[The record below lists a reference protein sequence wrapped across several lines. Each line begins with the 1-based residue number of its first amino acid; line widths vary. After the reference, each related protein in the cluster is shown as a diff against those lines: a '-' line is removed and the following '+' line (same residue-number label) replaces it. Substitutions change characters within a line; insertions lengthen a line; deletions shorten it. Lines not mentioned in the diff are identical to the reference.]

1 MATALKDVVPSDAT
15 AEVQAWVDAGQRKSL
30 LRFITCGSVDDGK
43 STLIGRLLYDSKMLF
58 EDQLATLESDSRK
71 SGTQGEKLDL
81 ALLVD
86 GLAAE
91 REQGITIDVAYRF
104 FSTEKR
110 KFIVADTP
118 GHEQYTRNM
127 VTGAST
133 ADLAVILVDAR
144 KGVLTQTRRHSFLVN
159 LLGIRRIVLAINKM
173 DLVDYSQSRFEEIV
187 ADYRAFADQAGIEAF
202 VPIPVSG
209 LDGDNVSRR
218 STHMDWYS
226 GPSLLDHLET
236 VQVRRRAAAGPFRM
250 AVQWVNRPHSGFR
263 GYAGRIASGQVRPG
277 DLVTV
282 LPSGQ
287 SSRIERIVTFDG
299 DLAVAGEGQSV
310 TLTFADEIDCS
321 RGNLIVGGPEAAEIG
336 DRVSATLVWMAEAPL
351 VPGRAYWLKTGAQ
364 TLSATVNE
372 VRHVVDVNSLAEE
385 PGRPLALNDIGDCA
399 LHLDRAAP
407 LLAYADNRE
416 LGGFILI
423 DKISHATM
431 AAGLVREVPRHG
443 ADQPVDDEEGRIL
456 WAAGASLAKRRQA
469 AEQAQREMRALG
481 RTAFILDEEAMAG
494 LNDGEVV
501 RDEALRRVREV
512 ARLMARA
519 GVHILITYDVPDA
532 EAHPGR
538 RLDQAGREGEDEWV
552 I

>member
-1 MATALKDVVPSDAT
+1 MATALRLPDAA
-15 AEVQAWVDAGQRKSL
+15 AEVQAWVEVSQRKSL

-58 EDQLATLESDSRK
+58 EDQLATLQSDSLK
-71 SGTQGEKLDL
+71 SGTQGQKLDL

-104 FSTEKR
+104 FATDKR

-127 VTGAST
+127 VTGASN
-133 ADLAVILVDAR
+133 ADLAVILIDAR
-144 KGVLTQTRRHSFLVN
+144 KGVLTQTRRHSFLVS

-173 DLVDYSQSRFEEIV
+173 DLVGYSQSRFDSIV
-187 ADYRAFADQAGIEAF
+187 ADYRAFAAEAGIEEF
-202 VPIPVSG
+202 VAIPVSG

-218 STHMDWYS
+218 SAHMDWYS
-226 GPSLLDHLET
+226 GPSLLEHLET
-236 VQVRRRAAAGPFRM
+236 VQIRRRAIAGPFRM

-263 GYAGRIASGQVRPG
+263 GYAGRIAAGSISPG
-277 DLVTV
+277 DPVTI

-287 SSRIERIVTFDG
+287 TSRVDRIVTFDG
-299 DLAVAGEGQSV
+299 DLDTAGQGQSV
-310 TLTFADEIDCS
+310 TLTFTDEIDCS
-321 RGNLIVGGPEAAEIG
+321 RGNLVTAGSPADVG
-336 DRVSATLVWMAEAPL
+336 DRVGATLMWMAAAPL
-351 VPGRAYWLKTGAQ
+351 VAGRSYWLKSGAQ

-372 VRHVVDVNSLAEE
+372 VRNVVDVNTMVRE

-399 LHLDRAAP
+399 LHLDRAVP
-407 LLAYADNRE
+407 LLPYEESRE

-423 DKISHATM
+423 DKISNATV
-431 AAGLVREVPRHG
+431 AAGLIRTVTRG
-443 ADQPVDDEEGRIL
+443 DGGQAMDQEEGRIL
-456 WAAGASLAKRRQA
+456 WASGASQAERRQA
-469 AEQAQREMRALG
+469 AEDSQRKLKTLG
-481 RTAFILDEEAMAG
+481 RPTLILDEEMMAG
-494 LNDGEVV
+494 LNMDIGD

-512 ARLMARA
+512 AKLMTRA
-519 GVHILITYDVPDA
+519 GVHVLITYGASDE

-538 RLDQAGREGEDEWV
+538 RLDRAGREGEDEWV

>member
-1 MATALKDVVPSDAT
+1 MATALRLPDAA
-15 AEVQAWVDAGQRKSL
+15 AEVQAWVEVSQRKSL

-58 EDQLATLESDSRK
+58 EDQLATLQSDSLK
-71 SGTQGEKLDL
+71 SGTQGQKLDL

-104 FSTEKR
+104 FATDKR

-127 VTGAST
+127 VTGASN
-133 ADLAVILVDAR
+133 ADLAVILIDAR
-144 KGVLTQTRRHSFLVN
+144 KGVLTQTRRHSFLVS

-173 DLVDYSQSRFEEIV
+173 DLVDYSQSRFDSIV
-187 ADYRAFADQAGIEAF
+187 ADYRAFAAEAGIEEF
-202 VPIPVSG
+202 VAIPVSG

-218 STHMDWYS
+218 SAHMDWYS
-226 GPSLLDHLET
+226 GPSLLEHLET
-236 VQVRRRAAAGPFRM
+236 VQIRRRAIAGPFRM

-263 GYAGRIASGQVRPG
+263 GYAGRIAAGSIRPG
-277 DLVTV
+277 DPVTI

-287 SSRIERIVTFDG
+287 TSRVDRIVTFDG
-299 DLAVAGEGQSV
+299 DLEIAGQGQSV
-310 TLTFADEIDCS
+310 TLTFTDEIDCS
-321 RGNLIVGGPEAAEIG
+321 RGNLVAAGSPADVG
-336 DRVSATLVWMAEAPL
+336 DRVGATLVWMAEAPL
-351 VPGRAYWLKTGAQ
+351 VAGRSYWLKSGAQ

-372 VRHVVDVNSLAEE
+372 VRNVVDVNTMARE

-399 LHLDRAAP
+399 LHLDRAVP
-407 LLAYADNRE
+407 LLPYEESRE

-423 DKISHATM
+423 DKISNATV
-431 AAGLVREVPRHG
+431 AAGLIRTVTRG
-443 ADQPVDDEEGRIL
+443 DGGQAIDQEEGRIL
-456 WAAGASLAKRRQA
+456 WASGASQAERRQA
-469 AEQAQREMRALG
+469 AEDSQRKLKTLG
-481 RTAFILDEEAMAG
+481 RPTLILDEEMMAG
-494 LNDGEVV
+494 LNMDIGD

-512 ARLMARA
+512 AKLMTRA
-519 GVHILITYDVPDA
+519 GVHVLITYGASDE

-538 RLDQAGREGEDEWV
+538 RLDRAGREGEDEWV